1 MDCDIEVMIGKI
13 EGKTDKNVYYLEAEV
28 LAASEIS
35 EGDRSGECCELQ
47 AADFWGVKTKK
58 WSEFKWEAENPDNGS
73 HLKVFLFPNNTEK

>member
-1 MDCDIEVMIGKI
+1 MAKVTKRKLKKKQHHFMDCDIEVMIGKI

-47 AADFWGVKTKK
+47 AADF
-58 WSEFKWEAENPDNGS
+58 
-73 HLKVFLFPNNTEK
+73 